1 LGAVRR
7 LLPIVLSLL
16 AVWTP
21 TLAHLGI
28 EEQIAEVTREIETRP
43 RDAALRLKRG
53 ELRRAHGDWALAE
66 ADYLAARELDPE
78 LDAVDLCLGSMLL
91 ESGTRLEQARAALDR
106 FLARRPG
113 HAEGLVTRAR
123 VLVKMADHAAAVRDY
138 DAAIRALGPPGRP
151 RPEYYLERAD
161 ALTALGD
168 ARLADA
174 VAGLDEG
181 LALLGQP
188 ITLQMKAIDLDMRLG
203 RHDAALSRVEQ
214 ILSRPGRHE
223 QWLRKRGEIQE
234 AAGKKDAARR
244 SYEEALAAIERLP
257 EGRRALPATR
267 DLESAL
273 RLSLSRLAPLPSR

>member
-1 LGAVRR
+1 MRR
-7 LLPIVLSLL
+7 LHLPIVLLL
-16 AVWTP
+16 ALCGP
-21 TLAHLGI
+21 ALAHLGI
-28 EEQIAEVTREIETRP
+28 EEQIAEVTHAIEARP

-53 ELRRAHGDWALAE
+53 ELHRAHGDWALAE
-66 ADYLAARELDPE
+66 ADYLAARGIDPQ
-78 LDAVDLCLGSMLL
+78 LDAVDLCMGSMLL
-91 ESGTRLEQARAALDR
+91 ESGTRLDEARAALDR

-123 VLVKMADHAAAVRDY
+123 VLVMLGDRAAAVRDY

-168 ARLADA
+168 ARLAEA

-188 ITLQMKAIDLDMRLG
+188 ITLQMKAIDLEMRLG
-203 RHDAALSRVEQ
+203 RHDGALARVEQ
-214 ILSRPGRHE
+214 ILSRPGRRE

-234 AAGKKDAARR
+234 AAGRKDEARR

-267 DLESAL
+267 ELESEL
-273 RLSLSRLAPLPSR
+273 RLSLSRLAAPAAAR